1 MLKRIISGICL
12 VAIAVPSLYFGGWL
26 LYAVCLMVALIG
38 NFELLRVTNLQKTP
52 LGICA
57 YAATIA
63 YFISLNI
70 AEHRYTTLI
79 LVVTF
84 LVMMSVYVFTFPK
97 YKAENVMW
105 AFFGIIYVTVMIAYI
120 YETRMSDNG
129 IFIVWLIFIASWG
142 NDTFAYFTGV
152 CIGKHKMAPVLSPK
166 KSVEGAIGG
175 VIDEPIRYIDE
186 LVDCGADLITV
197 HAESCKHL
205 DRTIEAIKERGIIAG
220 VALNPATPLTAIEHI
235 LEKVDMVLIMT
246 VNPGFGG
253 QKLIPYTIDKVR
265 QLKKMVQERQL
276 KLDIEVDGG
285 VNLSNVETLM
295 DAGANIIVAG
305 SAVFGGDAEENTRCF
320 LNLING
326 GK

>member
-105 AFFGIIYVTVMIAYI
+105 SFFGIIYVTVMLAYI
-120 YETRMSDNG
+120 YETRTLDNG
-129 IFIVWLIFIASWG
+129 VYLVWLIFVSSWG

-152 CIGKHKMAPVLSPK
+152 LIGKHKMAPVLSPK

-175 VIDEPIRYIDE
+175 IAGATILGIIYGSIVSTRMSEVIGSPV
-186 LVDCGADLITV
+186 LTFAVASCVGAILAIVGDL
-197 HAESCKHL
+197 AAS
-205 DRTIEAIKERGIIAG
+205 AIKRNYNVKDYG
-220 VALNPATPLTAIEHI
+220 
-235 LEKVDMVLIMT
+235 
-246 VNPGFGG
+246 
-253 QKLIPYTIDKVR
+253 KLIPGHGGI
-265 QLKKMVQERQL
+265 
-276 KLDIEVDGG
+276 LDRFDSVIF
-285 VNLSNVETLM
+285 T
-295 DAGANIIVAG
+295 APIVYWAI
-305 SAVFGGDAEENTRCF
+305 VI
-320 LNLING
+320 ING
-326 GK
+326 LGM